1 MWQSFIVD
9 RAVLSSAAED
19 GLPKGLGAIKQ
30 SIPLVAE
37 GVVLE
42 AIVRKYSLF

>member
-9 RAVLSSAAED
+9 QAVL

-37 GVVLE
+37 GVLLE